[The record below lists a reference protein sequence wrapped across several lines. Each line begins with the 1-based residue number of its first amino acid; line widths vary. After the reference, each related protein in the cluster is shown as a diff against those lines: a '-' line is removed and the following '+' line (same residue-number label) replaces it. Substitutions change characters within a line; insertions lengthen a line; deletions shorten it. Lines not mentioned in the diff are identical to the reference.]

1 MFTFLR
7 QIFFSLSIS
16 PLFLLIDSKNAR
28 VWSGS
33 RRIPCARR
41 ILAARHHRDLTILE
55 SPRLK
60 RPRAIRRFSTRS
72 KPAKSIRSRR
82 LKFVIRDASRWI
94 IVHVSSRNRENLFLK
109 RWSRNCYCYLPFH
122 VPVLIPLPV
131 VVPSLTF
138 KFLNIALTMVLNIK
152 EILRKW
158 MLTGNLYDNFSKF
171 FFFFFFSFCVYY
183 KSDIYKLRSKVCFQ
197 SVEIEFRGETNDV
210 SR

>member
-1 MFTFLR
+1 MRASDPRCATPSRFDDSRITSFKTTTR
-7 QIFFSLSIS
+7 NKAFFDAFQAGQIDPFS
-16 PLFLLIDSKNAR
+16 
-28 VWSGS
+28 V
-33 RRIPCARR
+33 
-41 ILAARHHRDLTILE
+41 
-55 SPRLK
+55 
-60 RPRAIRRFSTRS
+60 
-72 KPAKSIRSRR
+72 R